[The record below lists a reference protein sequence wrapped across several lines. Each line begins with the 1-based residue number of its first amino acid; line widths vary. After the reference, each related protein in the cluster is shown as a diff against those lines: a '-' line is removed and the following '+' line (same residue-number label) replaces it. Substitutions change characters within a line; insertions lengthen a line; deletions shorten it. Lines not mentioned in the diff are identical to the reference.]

1 MFTQSRT
8 KDYRKDEGE
17 IPMNYKESTL
27 YLDKTAQLQIW
38 EDRPGRKGYWVTGD
52 GWETKVTYSEERAWE
67 LAYAQVAE

>member
-1 MFTQSRT
+1 
-8 KDYRKDEGE
+8 
-17 IPMNYKESTL
+17 MNYKESTL